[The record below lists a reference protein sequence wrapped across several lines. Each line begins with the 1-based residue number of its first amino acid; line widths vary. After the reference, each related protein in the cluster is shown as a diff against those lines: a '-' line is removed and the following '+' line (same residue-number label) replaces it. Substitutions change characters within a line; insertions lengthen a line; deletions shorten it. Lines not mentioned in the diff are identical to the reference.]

1 MITKKKIYDNRDSE
15 DVNSDLESDLY
26 FAKIAVEYYGSAV
39 RDNSITELISLGQA
53 IESGEQE

>member
-1 MITKKKIYDNRDSE
+1 VITKKKIYDNRDSE